1 MGCSG
6 SKAIDNE
13 ETKKHNNKSSD
24 SPRSTDKN
32 VGTSGQNNNGA
43 SGLSD
48 IKIES
53 HMLVGENKENI
64 SKTYKI
70 LEKLGEGT
78 FGKVY
83 KTLHNPSNQYRA
95 MKLVRK
101 ENVKFQDDDRVFL
114 KEIQVLSKLDHPNII
129 KVYEYFIDKKF
140 YYVVTELASGGE
152 LYDQIAKIQYY
163 NETDAACIMQQLLS
177 AVCYLHNNNIVHRD
191 LKPENMMLETNVK
204 GDLSIK
210 LIDFGAAN
218 FYSNDEKD
226 GKLTLKVGTPYYIAP
241 EVIKKNYDNKC
252 DLWSCGVIMYILL
265 CGYPPFD
272 GDDDKDIMN
281 NVLKCE
287 FSFDSQEW
295 MGVSNDAK
303 NLIKKLLTKDPKKRI
318 NSEQALKEPWI
329 VKNMK
334 MKGSQSV
341 SELPKLNGAILQ
353 KFTSKQKLQQASIA
367 FLIHQMS
374 TNEKVKNLRAI
385 FKQLDESGDGRL
397 SLAELKNGYQ
407 KFFSDSLSENEFDN
421 LISKLDQDGSGFI
434 EYEEFLRATIDTET
448 LLTEKNLEF
457 AFNFFD
463 KDGSGKLSAEEVK
476 SILGVVSTEKD
487 GGEIVKKV
495 ISEVDVNGDGEINF
509 EEFKNLM
516 KKNIQ

>member
-6 SKAIDNE
+6 SKAAANDADEKIKGKTME
-13 ETKKHNNKSSD
+13 SSA
-24 SPRSTDKN
+24 PNTERG
-32 VGTSGQNNNGA
+32 GTNFAVQGNGE
-43 SGLSD
+43 

-53 HMLVGENKENI
+53 HMLVGENKEQI

-83 KTLHNPSNQYRA
+83 KTLHIPSNQYRA

-101 ENVKFQDDDRVFL
+101 ENVKFQDDDRLFL
-114 KEIQVLSKLDHPNII
+114 KEIEVLSKLDHPSII

-140 YYVVTELASGGE
+140 YYVVTELALGGE

-163 NETDAACIMQQLLS
+163 NESDAACIMQQLFS
-177 AVCYLHNNNIVHRD
+177 GVYYLHSNNIMHRD

-204 GDLSIK
+204 GDLTIK

-218 FYSNDEKD
+218 FYSSDEKE

-272 GDDDKDIMN
+272 GDDDQDIMN
-281 NVLKCE
+281 NVVKCE
-287 FSFDSQEW
+287 YTFDSQEW
-295 MGVSNDAK
+295 MGVSTDAK
-303 NLIKKLLTKDPKKRI
+303 NMIKKLLIKDPKKRI
-318 NSEQALKEPWI
+318 NAEQALKEPWI
-329 VKNMK
+329 VKNLK
-334 MKGSQSV
+334 MRGSKEFK
-341 SELPKLNGAILQ
+341 ELPKLCGVTLQ

-374 TNEKVKNLRAI
+374 TNEKVKSLRAI

-397 SLAELKNGYQ
+397 SHQELKNGYTQ
-407 KFFSDSLSENEFDN
+407 FFSDSLTEHEFDN
-421 LISKLDQDGSGFI
+421 LIAKLDQDNSGYI

-448 LLTEKNLEF
+448 ILTEKNLEF

-463 KDGSGKLSAEEVK
+463 KDASGKLSAEEVK
-476 SILGVVSTEKD
+476 SVLGVINSEKD
-487 GGEIVKKV
+487 GGDIVKN
-495 ISEVDVNGDGEINF
+495 IIAEVDTNGDGEINF

-516 KKNIQ
+516 KKNAQ